1 MKSLKHA
8 VSGAAMVLVLAGSAY
23 ANPTSCSLESFY
35 SGESGNL
42 RLEVTCNRKLKKD
55 CGLTCRGGVRFGA
68 EAQTNAAKQK
78 IFVGELNKGTKN
90 FKLRSKRR
98 NAVKNNDGT
107 PIGTFRC
114 HIKCSGVDV
123 YAEPVNA
130 SALVCGIGTKEIE
143 PKNFLKNLNLQLEE
157 E

>member
-1 MKSLKHA
+1 MQQKTEK
-8 VSGAAMVLVLAGSAY
+8 G
-23 ANPTSCSLESFY
+23 
-35 SGESGNL
+35 L
-42 RLEVTCNRKLKKD
+42 RPYLPGRRTLR
-55 CGLTCRGGVRFGA
+55 RGG
-68 EAQTNAAKQK
+68 TN
-78 IFVGELNKGTKN
+78 
-90 FKLRSKRR
+90 KRRETEDHSMVADDR